1 MEYQGPRFMN
11 GINFQNN
18 VVSPIFHLSFHSS
31 LLFILQFSFFNI
43 YFTLKL
49 QKTISYYH
57 CELDFSN
64 LNLGFRLCLM
74 WYYYL
79 NWRNYIN
86 RLLRRKMICKL
97 SEASVERCIRKNNR
111 ENKWDNFF
119 FSSSQDKC
127 VILGSCTFRASVLC
141 QRARNNTQCAE
152 WKFLS
157 GAGSGNFRFQ
167 TPRKYALAAIKHR
180 RNAITK
186 AT

>member
-1 MEYQGPRFMN
+1 MRSREGKEKANDSQKWSRKQFQLLQEMEYQGPRFMN

-74 WYYYL
+74 WYYCL

-111 ENKWDNFF
+111 ENKWDYF
-119 FSSSQDKC
+119 FS
-127 VILGSCTFRASVLC
+127 
-141 QRARNNTQCAE
+141 
-152 WKFLS
+152 
-157 GAGSGNFRFQ
+157 
-167 TPRKYALAAIKHR
+167 PRR
-180 RNAITK
+180 RINV
-186 AT
+186 